1 METSR
6 WQDTG
11 EVSPGDTH
19 TDMHTGRAVLTVG
32 CGLYLA
38 PGLHPPVLAGLRV
51 TALAQRGRKAGQRLA
66 VERPQAPVVPALLT
80 LNLPDLEAAAA
91 VPGTLCGEQEER
103 GDLSPWR
110 FHRALGL
117 AVTRRLGFLS
127 REVFSLTRCREG
139 VPQAAPRDRAP
150 EC

>member
-1 METSR
+1 MEASR

-11 EVSPGDTH
+11 QASPGDTH

-51 TALAQRGRKAGQRLA
+51 TALAQRGRKAGQGLA
-66 VERPQAPVVPALLT
+66 VERPQAPVVSALLT

-91 VPGTLCGEQEER
+91 VPGTLCGEREER
-103 GDLSPWR
+103 GPESP
-110 FHRALGL
+110 
-117 AVTRRLGFLS
+117 
-127 REVFSLTRCREG
+127 E
-139 VPQAAPRDRAP
+139 VPQSPGTCSHEEAWLSVKGSVLPHTLQRRGP
-150 EC
+150 SSCSQRPSS